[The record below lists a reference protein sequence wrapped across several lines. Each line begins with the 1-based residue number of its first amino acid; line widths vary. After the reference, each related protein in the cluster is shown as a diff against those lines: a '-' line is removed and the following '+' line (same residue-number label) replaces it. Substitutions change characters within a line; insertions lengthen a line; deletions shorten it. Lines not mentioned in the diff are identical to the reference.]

1 VIWALLFFVMIKGT
15 VIEGANASR
24 WLQVPIIGITFQPST
39 VAALLLYLFVARY
52 LAKTHT
58 ENPSFQSSVLKLWV
72 PVFITLIL
80 ILPSNFSTA
89 ALIFLMVL
97 MLVFVGHYPLKYIAI
112 IVVSGMLFLTFF
124 FVLVKAFPDAF
135 PNRVDTWLSRVESF
149 RNNKPNIDDD
159 YQIEK
164 AKIAIASGGVYG
176 LGPGKSV
183 QRNFLPQSSSDF
195 IFAIIVEENGLLGA
209 LVILLIYLLLFF
221 RFIIGARKSKTLF
234 GKLVIVGL
242 GFPIIFQALLN
253 MMVAVQLIPVTG
265 QTLPL
270 ISSGGSSI
278 WVTCVALGIILSVTK
293 KDEEIAL
300 EETNKQ
306 KRDEALQKLIDKQLQ
321 DDEDDNYSI
330 SENPI
335 LAVVGKK

>member
-1 VIWALLFFVMIKGT
+1 
-15 VIEGANASR
+15 
-24 WLQVPIIGITFQPST
+24 
-39 VAALLLYLFVARY
+39 
-52 LAKTHT
+52 
-58 ENPSFQSSVLKLWV
+58 
-72 PVFITLIL
+72 
-80 ILPSNFSTA
+80 
-89 ALIFLMVL
+89 
-97 MLVFVGHYPLKYIAI
+97 
-112 IVVSGMLFLTFF
+112 MLFLTFF

-135 PNRVDTWLSRVESF
+135 PNRVDTWISRIESF
-149 RNNKPNIDDD
+149 KNNKPNIDDD

-183 QRNFLPQSSSDF
+183 QKNFLPQSSSDF
-195 IFAIIVEENGLLGA
+195 IFAIIVEENGLFGA
-209 LVILLIYLLLFF
+209 LVILVIYLLLLF
-221 RFIIGARKSKTLF
+221 RFVIGARKSKTLF

-242 GFPIIFQALLN
+242 GFPIVFQALLN

-293 KDEEIAL
+293 KDDEIAL

-321 DDEDDNYSI
+321 EDDDDVNYSI
-330 SENPI
+330 SESAI
-335 LAVVGKK
+335 VAVAATK